1 MTIDKPNT
9 LYFPKTKEW
18 VLQDD
23 YFDSVLKILI
33 PAGFR
38 YDGASVPRLFW
49 AIINPLDLSEAAPL
63 VHDYLYRNAGLDV
76 PVYVLAPDGKTVI
89 PCNAMQF
96 SKEFAD
102 SMFRDIMIRWDVTPW
117 KESAAYHAVDKFAGF
132 AWREHLRK
140 NVA

>member
-38 YDGASVPRLFW
+38 YDGASVPRPLW
-49 AIINPLDLSEAAPL
+49 AIIDPLDLSEAAPL

-76 PVYVLAPDGKTVI
+76 PVYVLAPDSKTVI
-89 PCNAMQF
+89 PCSEMWF

-102 SMFRDIMIRWDVTPW
+102 DMFRDIMNRWGVEPW
-117 KESAAYHAVDKFAGF
+117 KEAAAYHGVDKFAGF
-132 AWREHLRK
+132 AWRKHLRK
-140 NVA
+140 NTA

>member
-33 PAGFR
+33 PSGFR
-38 YDGASVPRLFW
+38 YDGASVPRFLW
-49 AIINPLDLSEAAPL
+49 AIIDPLDLSEAAPL

-76 PVYVLAPDGKTVI
+76 PVYVLAADSKTVI
-89 PCNAMQF
+89 PCSEMRF

-102 SMFRDIMIRWDVTPW
+102 DMFRDIMNRWDVTPW
-117 KESAAYHAVDKFAGF
+117 KEHAAFYGVKYFAGF

-140 NVA
+140 NAA